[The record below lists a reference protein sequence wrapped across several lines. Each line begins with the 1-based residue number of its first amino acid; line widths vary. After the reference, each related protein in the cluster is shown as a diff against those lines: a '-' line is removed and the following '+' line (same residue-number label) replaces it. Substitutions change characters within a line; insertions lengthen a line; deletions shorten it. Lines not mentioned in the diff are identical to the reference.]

1 MIYNKHLTTV
11 HCFVSLVLAEI
22 PKSTKLRLFLEYRS
36 LFKMISTKK
45 ILEGC
50 LLAVARD
57 ASEKWELYMEGA
69 EYSDVEDPALSKE
82 KYAKMDYNQHL
93 IPLYKLAG
101 YLCVNLRAGLTS
113 VSAKAKKRET
123 SSILDDIPGF
133 PRNVALFTTKLQ
145 VCQEQ
150 WWLDIRKRVAHTSL
164 VIRDK
169 RYIRIASTDLVV
181 GDILFASAG
190 DILGADV
197 RIVVCS
203 PGAVIDIS
211 AITNTSHDFKE
222 LREQPSDLNP
232 L

>member
-1 MIYNKHLTTV
+1 
-11 HCFVSLVLAEI
+11 
-22 PKSTKLRLFLEYRS
+22 
-36 LFKMISTKK
+36 MISTKK

-57 ASEKWELYMEGA
+57 ASEKWDLYMEGA
-69 EYSDVEDPALSKE
+69 EYSDVENPALSKE
-82 KYAKMDYNQHL
+82 KYAKMEYNQHL

-113 VSAKAKKRET
+113 VSAKAKKKEVPT
-123 SSILDDIPGF
+123 ALDDFPGF
-133 PRNVALFTTKLQ
+133 PRNVALFTSKLQ
-145 VCQEQ
+145 ECQEQ

-169 RYIRIASTDLVV
+169 RYIRIASTDLVI

-190 DILGADV
+190 DILSADV

-211 AITNTSHDFKE
+211 SITNIPHDLKD

>member
-1 MIYNKHLTTV
+1 
-11 HCFVSLVLAEI
+11 
-22 PKSTKLRLFLEYRS
+22 
-36 LFKMISTKK
+36 MISTKK

-57 ASEKWELYMEGA
+57 ASEKWDLYMEGA
-69 EYSDVEDPALSKE
+69 EYSDVENPALSKE
-82 KYAKMDYNQHL
+82 KYAKMEYNQHL

-113 VSAKAKKRET
+113 VSAKAKKKEVPT
-123 SSILDDIPGF
+123 ALDDFPGF
-133 PRNVALFTTKLQ
+133 PRNVALFTSKLQ
-145 VCQEQ
+145 ECQEQ

-169 RYIRIASTDLVV
+169 RYIRIASTDLVI

-190 DILGADV
+190 DILSADV

-211 AITNTSHDFKE
+211 SINNIPNDLKD
-222 LREQPSDLNP
+222 LQEQPSDLNP

>member
-1 MIYNKHLTTV
+1 
-11 HCFVSLVLAEI
+11 
-22 PKSTKLRLFLEYRS
+22 
-36 LFKMISTKK
+36 MISTKK

-57 ASEKWELYMEGA
+57 ASEKWDLYMEGA
-69 EYSDVEDPALSKE
+69 EYSDIEDPALSKE
-82 KYAKMDYNQHL
+82 KYLKLEYNQHL
-93 IPLYKLAG
+93 LPLYKLAG

-113 VSAKAKKRET
+113 ASAKAKRKET
-123 SSILDDIPGF
+123 STIMDVFPGF

-145 VCQEQ
+145 ECQEQ
-150 WWLDIRKRVAHTSL
+150 WWLDIQKRVTHTSL

-169 RYIRIASTDLVV
+169 RYIRIPSTDLVI
-181 GDILFASAG
+181 GDIIFASAG

-211 AITNTSHDFKE
+211 SITNVPHSLKD
-222 LREQPSDLNP
+222 LREQPSDLSP
-232 L
+232 LYE

>member
-1 MIYNKHLTTV
+1 
-11 HCFVSLVLAEI
+11 
-22 PKSTKLRLFLEYRS
+22 
-36 LFKMISTKK
+36 MISTKK

-57 ASEKWELYMEGA
+57 ASEKWNLYMEGA

-82 KYAKMDYNQHL
+82 KYTKMEYNQHL

-101 YLCVNLRAGLTS
+101 YWCVNLRAGLTS
-113 VSAKAKKRET
+113 VSAKAKKKEIPT
-123 SSILDDIPGF
+123 VLDDFPGF

-145 VCQEQ
+145 ECQEQ

-169 RYIRIASTDLVV
+169 RYIRIASTDLVI

-190 DILGADV
+190 DILSADV
-197 RIVVCS
+197 RIIVCS
-203 PGAVIDIS
+203 PGAVIDVS
-211 AITNTSHDFKE
+211 PITNVPHDLKD